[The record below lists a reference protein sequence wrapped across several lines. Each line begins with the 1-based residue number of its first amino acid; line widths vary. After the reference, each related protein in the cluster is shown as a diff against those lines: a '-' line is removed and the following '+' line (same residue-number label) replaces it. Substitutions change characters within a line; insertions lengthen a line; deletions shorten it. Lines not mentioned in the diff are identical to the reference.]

1 MDFFDFIF
9 VHLVS
14 AYLKFR
20 VKTLSCLKRAFFL
33 KLGKDYGTGI
43 EQLCPC
49 ITPQIFFLCVRG
61 KNISHI
67 V

>member
-33 KLGKDYGTGI
+33 NLGKTM
-43 EQLCPC
+43 ELELNSFVPALLHRSS
-49 ITPQIFFLCVRG
+49 FSV
-61 KNISHI
+61 
-67 V
+67 